1 MLLQAPGVA
10 NSARL
15 RYVFGMPTPATP
27 PAWLS
32 RRLSMAQT
40 LSLVTTLVVVAVLT
54 TALAITSVTLT
65 RSAREV
71 AQDRMTRGVTQLA
84 SVSAASIRTG
94 TARYAA
100 VARDR
105 TIRRA
110 LTASSA
116 PAADTAA
123 LHAQLQRLTTPGD
136 SGMPVELW
144 RADGVRVAFVG
155 NELGDTVAL
164 HLNSEDRRLAPRFRP
179 GLDSIQL
186 RDSLQ
191 LGELYES
198 GPRTYFWVVMPVMES
213 GRPLGF
219 ILQQRRIATNPQTE
233 RTVRELTGDSVTG
246 YYRNVDGS
254 TWTTFG
260 GVPAAPPLS
269 ASDSGERTR
278 PRVGRVIY
286 AEDRVAG
293 TPLVLS
299 MEVPERSVLIGPKAT
314 IRRLAMLSVV
324 LTMIG
329 ALVAWLAGR
338 RAARPLVVLTDAAR
352 SVASGDYA
360 TRVPAVGSHEVASL
374 AETFNVMAAEIG
386 ASRVDLERRE
396 EELRALADAIPQL
409 AWMADAAGSIFWF
422 NQRWTEYTGQTAGD
436 SFDAR
441 WSAAHEPAAFS
452 EVSRRWRASVNSGA
466 PFEMETRLR
475 RADGEFRWFLTR
487 VAPVRDREGHVARWF
502 GTSTDIQALREAREA
517 AEAANRAKSDF
528 LAAMSHELRTPLNAI
543 GGYTELIEMEI
554 RGPIS
559 DEQRRDLA
567 RIRSSQQHLL
577 GLIGGVLDLS
587 RIESGRVHYDV
598 ENVAVAPVLDA
609 VEGLVAPQAASKDQS
624 LDVGPCDPRLV
635 VIADREKL
643 RQILLNLLSNAVRHT
658 PAGSVITLTAERRN
672 AETVEIR
679 VCDNGPGIP
688 ADMQAS
694 VFEPF
699 VQLDRS
705 LTKVKEGVGLGLAI
719 SRDLARGMGGDLA
732 VVPTAEPGTCFSL
745 VLPAGEFDQSTNL
758 ATTMEQPATTRTG
771 GEQG

>member
-1 MLLQAPGVA
+1 VLSG
-10 NSARL
+10 SSHR
-15 RYVFGMPTPATP
+15 RYVVGMPTPATTQ
-27 PAWLS
+27 AWLS
-32 RRLSMAQT
+32 RRFSMAQT
-40 LSLVTTLVVVAVLT
+40 LSLLTTLVVVVVLA
-54 TALAITSVTLT
+54 TALVITSVTLT
-65 RSAREV
+65 RSALEV
-71 AQDRMTRGVTQLA
+71 ARDRMTRGVNQLA
-84 SVSAASIRTG
+84 TVSATGIRAG
-94 TARYAA
+94 AARYAA
-100 VARDR
+100 VARDPALR
-105 TIRRA
+105 DA
-110 LTASSA
+110 LTATA
-116 PAADTAA
+116 PLRDTTA
-123 LHAQLQRLTTPGD
+123 LYAELQRLRTPGD

-144 RADGVRVAFVG
+144 RADGLRVAFVG
-155 NELGDTVAL
+155 NDLGDTVAL
-164 HLNSEDRRLAPRFRP
+164 HVGDEDHRLAPRFRP
-179 GLDSIQL
+179 GLDSIKP

-198 GPRTYFWVVMPVMES
+198 GLRTYFWVVMPVVQG

-254 TWTTFG
+254 AWTTFG
-260 GVPAAPPLS
+260 GVAANPPVVAS
-269 ASDSGERTR
+269 ADSSVRTR
-278 PRVGRVIY
+278 PALGPVIF

-299 MEVPERSVLIGPKAT
+299 MEVPVRSVLVGPKAT
-314 IRRLAMLSVV
+314 IRRLTLLSVV

-329 ALVAWLAGR
+329 ALLAWLAGR
-338 RAARPLVVLTDAAR
+338 RAARPLVLLTEAAR

-386 ASRVDLERRE
+386 ASRGDLERRE

-422 NQRWTEYTGQTAGD
+422 NHRWTEYTGQTSGD
-436 SFDAR
+436 AFDAR
-441 WSAAHEPAAFS
+441 WAAAHEPGAFAD
-452 EVSRRWRASVNSGA
+452 VARRWKASVSSGA
-466 PFEMETRLR
+466 PFEMETSLR
-475 RADGEFRWFLTR
+475 RADGQHRWFLTR
-487 VAPVRDREGHVARWF
+487 VAPVHDREGRVARWF

-609 VEGLVAPQAASKDQS
+609 VEGLVAPQAAAKQQS
-624 LDVGPCDPRLV
+624 LNVRPCDPMLV

-658 PAGSVITLTAERRN
+658 PQGSVITLTAESHKSDM
-672 AETVEIR
+672 VEVR

-732 VVPTAEPGTCFSL
+732 VVPMDEPGTCFSL
-745 VLPAGEFDQSTNL
+745 VLPAGVFDQSTNI
-758 ATTMEQPATTRTG
+758 ATTMERPANVRTG
-771 GEQG
+771 GPARG